1 MELTFQV
8 QKQGDDIQGILA
20 DGSTFNPLTSIGDI
34 IHCVAEKNTDQAFIQ
49 YSVECFNQIFKTNY
63 SSDENKCFG
72 FYEKMQD
79 LKNKIENNNLFT
91 LAELEKLKSFYDV
104 RFRLDVITVEVEN
117 GFPEPL
123 RFGFCDS
130 QNMLDSIDNENHCYT
145 YICYS
150 MTDVIF
156 AILHYLLLNDYKFR
170 KCEHCEKYF
179 ATLTLK
185 QKYCMRNSPLT
196 GYTHLDCATAVDHAL
211 KAIKRRRK
219 YVKEYLKTYYSEVE
233 YSNSEVEYSNSKAGN
248 IFVETVDK
256 YIYGMEKNVA
266 VLTQLKYIT
275 SKEYVKKHL
284 YHKDIEKELN
294 KYVVK
299 K

>member
-1 MELTFQV
+1 MGLTFQV

-20 DGSTFNPLTSIGDI
+20 EHSYFNPLTVIGDMMNW
-34 IHCVAEKNTDQAFIQ
+34 VVENNTDQTFIQ
-49 YSVECFNQIFKTNY
+49 KLVDCFKEIFKTDF
-63 SSDENKCFG
+63 SFDENECVD

-104 RFRLDVITVEVEN
+104 RFRLDVITVEEKDFQN
-117 GFPEPL
+117 PL
-123 RFGFCDS
+123 RFGFCNS
-130 QNMLDSIDNENHCYT
+130 QKMLDSINNENHCYT

-179 ATLTLK
+179 ATKTLK

-196 GYTHLDCATAVDHAL
+196 GYKHLDCATAVDHAL
-211 KAIKRRRK
+211 KAVKRRRK
-219 YVKEYLKTYYSEVE
+219 YVANYLDTYY
-233 YSNSEVEYSNSKAGN
+233 YDSKY
-248 IFVETVDK
+248 IFLDTVDE
-256 YIYGMEKNVA
+256 YIKNKEKTVA
-266 VLTQLKYIT
+266 VLTQLEYIT
-275 SKEYVKKHL
+275 SKEYVKRHL
-284 YHKDIEKELN
+284 YHKDIQKELN